1 LAYLTG
7 DTGLLSAVCRKP
19 AIFPD
24 FTDLETGMD
33 NTMPILLVPGL
44 ASSPRIYAPVAPA
57 LWRFGPVT
65 VANHIRDD
73 SIGAIARRILA
84 EAPPRFALAGHSMG
98 GYIAFEIMRQAPE
111 RVARLALINTQAR
124 PDTPEATERRRGQIE
139 RAQAGDYRALLD
151 ELFAGFVHP
160 SRRGD
165 AALRSLV
172 QDMGDDIGADAF
184 VRQQTAVIGRADS
197 RPTLAVIACPTLVL
211 TGDQDNTIPNS
222 LSVEMAE
229 GIPGAKLTILA
240 HCGHL
245 PQAEQPQATAQALV
259 EWLRI

>member
-1 LAYLTG
+1 
-7 DTGLLSAVCRKP
+7 
-19 AIFPD
+19 
-24 FTDLETGMD
+24 MD

-44 ASSPRIYAPVAPA
+44 VSSPRIYAPVIPA

-73 SIGAIARRILA
+73 SMGAIARRILA

-111 RVARLALINTQAR
+111 RVAKLALINPQAR
-124 PDTPEATERRRGQIE
+124 PDAPEATARRRGQIA
-139 RAQAGDYRALLD
+139 RAQAGDYRAILD
-151 ELFAGFVHP
+151 ELFPGFVHP

-165 AALRSLV
+165 AALRKLV
-172 QDMGDDIGADAF
+172 HDMGDDVGAEAF
-184 VRQQTAVIGRADS
+184 VRQQTAVMTRPDS
-197 RPTLAVIACPTLVL
+197 RPTLAWIKCPTLVL
-211 TGDQDNTIPNS
+211 TGDEDNTIPNS

-229 GIPGAKLTILA
+229 GIPGAKLVILP

-245 PQAEQPQATAQALV
+245 PQPEQPQATVETLV